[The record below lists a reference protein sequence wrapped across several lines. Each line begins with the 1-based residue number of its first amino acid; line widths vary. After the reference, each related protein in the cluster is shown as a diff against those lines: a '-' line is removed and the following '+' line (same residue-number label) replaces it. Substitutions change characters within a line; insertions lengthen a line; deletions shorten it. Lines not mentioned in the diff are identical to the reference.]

1 MKASRRRQGGCDC
14 IYVALLRAVNVG
26 GRGQLAMSDLKTM
39 CREAGFAQVETY
51 IASGNVIFQANG
63 SAEDVKTALEERLSR
78 YAGKPVS
85 VAIRTDRELAAIVE
99 TNPFKK
105 ETPSKTVTIFLEHAP
120 EDDALLRATGR
131 QREELH
137 LGAREIFVHYVDGI
151 GRSKLKIPAARSG
164 TARNMNTVTRLAALA
179 AKKRAALRG

>member
-1 MKASRRRQGGCDC
+1 MKASRRRQGACDC
-14 IYVALLRAVNVG
+14 IYVALLRAINVG
-26 GRGQLAMSDLKTM
+26 GRGQLAMSDLKTL
-39 CREAGFAQVETY
+39 CREAGFTQVETY
-51 IASGNVIFQANG
+51 IASGNVVFEANG

-85 VAIRTDRELAAIVE
+85 VAIRTDAELAAIVE
-99 TNPFKK
+99 ANPFKR
-105 ETPSKTVTIFLEHAP
+105 EPPSRTVTIFLEHPP

-164 TARNMNTVTRLAALA
+164 TARNMNTVTRLADLA